1 MLKPM
6 KTSQKDSFARRSSS
20 MRPVIFGNQKW
31 TPAIAENTTV
41 PNRV

>member
-6 KTSQKDSFARRSSS
+6 NTSQKEILARRSSS

-31 TPAIAENTTV
+31 TPATAENTTV